1 MNVTTGKEGKA
12 RGRKHV
18 GGLQEDEQVARLVA
32 EVNFFSLL
40 SHLYWGIW
48 ALVQARYS
56 PIDFDYLGYYH
67 LRMGEFRRR
76 KSEIL
81 HSLEKSH
88 PWVGS
93 GGVGIPNAVDADPA
107 SSLASV

>member
-1 MNVTTGKEGKA
+1 M
-12 RGRKHV
+12 
-18 GGLQEDEQVARLVA
+18 ARLVA

-40 SHLYWGIW
+40 SHLYWAIW

-76 KSEIL
+76 KSEFIR
-81 HSLEKSH
+81 SLEVYH

-93 GGVGIPNAVDADPA
+93 AAVGMIPNASEADPA
-107 SSLASV
+107 